1 MCVCEEG
8 GKGEG
13 LAIFSLVRPF
23 PFSQK
28 VAILSIRRGALSLFR
43 GDARRTILC
52 LLLERQRTTIKGGE
66 ACLRQLLLLLL
77 QGWL

>member
-13 LAIFSLVRPF
+13 LAIFSLVR
-23 PFSQK
+23 
-28 VAILSIRRGALSLFR
+28 LSPSLKTWPLSLFVEGALSLFR